1 MPAPAFVSPPTG
13 SAPYAAAVRAFRWN
27 IPARFNMGVACT
39 DAQAD
44 GRNRPALIFVEEDGA
59 IAQISFDAL
68 ARSTNRFANVLTAA
82 GLVRG
87 DRVAVFLPQAPETA
101 IAHLAAF
108 KAGLISVPLFTLFGD
123 EALEYRLAASGAKV
137 LVTDL
142 AGLAKLERVRDAL
155 PDLAHVFVTGPDS
168 GGARGFDAALD
179 RASDRFA
186 PVDTGPD
193 DPAIIIFTSG
203 TTGNPKGALHGHR
216 VLLGHLPCITFIH
229 EGMPQPGD
237 LHWTPADWAWIGG
250 LFDVLF
256 PSLYLGVPVLAHRA
270 RKFDPE
276 AAMALMADHKVR
288 NVFLPPTA
296 LKLLR
301 QADVRHPGL
310 VLRSL
315 LTGGE
320 SLGAELGAFVRERLG
335 VEAREIYGQTEC
347 NLVVGSNSSYFPIR
361 PGAMGKPIPG
371 HDVRVV
377 DAAGRELPAGQE
389 GIVAVRTGDPVM
401 MLEYWRNPQATA
413 DKYAGDFL
421 LTGDLG
427 RQDEDG
433 YLWYVSRSD
442 DVITSAG
449 YRIGPGEI
457 EECILKHP
465 AVALVA
471 VVGVPDALRTEAV
484 KAWIVLKPGHE
495 PGEALTAEIQN
506 HVRERLSAH
515 EYPRHVAFTD
525 ALPMTATG
533 KILRREL
540 RARG

>member
-1 MPAPAFVSPPTG
+1 MARS
-13 SAPYAAAVRAFRWN
+13 YDEAVRAFRWN
-27 IPARFNMGVACT
+27 LPARYNMGVACT
-39 DAQAD
+39 DAHAT
-44 GRNRPALIFVEEDGA
+44 GAGKPALIFVEESGA
-59 IAQISFDAL
+59 VIRYTFEDL
-68 ARSTNRFANVLTAA
+68 ARLTNRFANVLVAA
-82 GLVRG
+82 GLKRG

-108 KAGLISVPLFTLFGD
+108 KAGMISVPLFTLFGD
-123 EALEYRLAASGAKV
+123 EALEYRLEASGAKV

-142 AGLAKLERVRDAL
+142 AGLAKLDRVRDHLPAL
-155 PDLAHVFVTGPDS
+155 THVYVIGPDS
-168 GGARGFDAALD
+168 GGALSFDAALEKG
-179 RASDRFA
+179 SDRFT
-186 PVDTGPD
+186 PVDTTPD
-193 DPAIIIFTSG
+193 DPGIIIFTSG

-216 VLLGHLPCITFIH
+216 VLLGHLPCLQFVH
-229 EGMPQPGD
+229 EDMPQPGD

-256 PSLYLGVPVLAHRA
+256 PTLHLGVPVLAYRA
-270 RKFDPE
+270 KKFDPD
-276 AAMALMADHKVR
+276 AAMALMANQGVR

-301 QADVRHPGL
+301 QADVRQEGL
-310 VLRSL
+310 KLRSL

-320 SLGAELGAFVRERLG
+320 TLGSELGAFVQERLG

-371 HDVRVV
+371 HDVQIV
-377 DAAGRELPAGQE
+377 DEEGHPLPPGTE
-389 GIVAVRTGDPVM
+389 GHIGIRRGDPVM
-401 MLEYWRNPQATA
+401 MLEYWNNPAATA
-413 DKYAGDFL
+413 AKFAGDFL

-457 EECILKHP
+457 EDCILKHP
-465 AVALVA
+465 AVALVG
-471 VVGVPDALRTEAV
+471 VVGVPDPVRTEAV
-484 KAWIVLKPGHE
+484 KAWVVLKPGVE
-495 PGEALTAEIQN
+495 GTDALATEIQR

-515 EYPRHVAFTD
+515 EYPRSVAFTD

>member
-1 MPAPAFVSPPTG
+1 MLVPAADYQG
-13 SAPYAAAVRAFRWN
+13 LIRAFSWQ
-27 IPARFNMGVACT
+27 IPRRFNMGVACA
-39 DAQAD
+39 DAHAD
-44 GRNRPALIFVEEDGA
+44 GTGKPALIFVEESGA
-59 IAQISFDAL
+59 VRTYSFDELKAL
-68 ARSTNRFANVLTAA
+68 TNRFANALVARGLT
-82 GLVRG
+82 RG

-101 IAHLAAF
+101 IAHIAAF

-123 EALEYRLAASGAKV
+123 EALEFRLAASGARV

-142 AGLAKLERVRDAL
+142 GGLAKLERVRDHL
-155 PDLAHVFVTGPDS
+155 PDLEHVFVIGADT
-168 GGARGFDAALD
+168 GGAASFDAALEA
-179 RASDRFA
+179 ASDRFT

-193 DPAIIIFTSG
+193 DPGIIIFTSG

-216 VLLGHLPCITFIH
+216 VLLGHLPCIQFVH
-229 EGMPQPGD
+229 QYMPLPGD

-270 RKFDPE
+270 KKFDPD
-276 AAMALMADHKVR
+276 AAMDLMARHQVR

-301 QADVRHPGL
+301 QADVRHDGL
-310 VLRSL
+310 KLRSL

-320 SLGAELGAFVRERLG
+320 TLGAELGAFVQERLG

-347 NLVVGSNSSYFPIR
+347 NLVVGSNSSFFPIR
-361 PGAMGKPIPG
+361 PGAMGKAIPG
-371 HDVRVV
+371 HDVRIV
-377 DAAGRELPAGQE
+377 DDEGYELPTGEE
-389 GIVAVRTGDPVM
+389 GHIGIRRGDPVM
-401 MLEYWRNPQATA
+401 MLEYWKNPEATA
-413 DKYAGDFL
+413 QKYAGDFL
-421 LTGDLG
+421 LTGDMG

-433 YLWYVSRSD
+433 YLWYVGRSD

-457 EECILKHP
+457 EDCILKHP

-471 VVGVPDALRTEAV
+471 VVGVPDPLRTEAV
-484 KAWIVLKPGHE
+484 KAWVVLKPGTA
-495 PGEALTAEIQN
+495 PSDALAKEIQDF
-506 HVRERLSAH
+506 VKTRLSAH
-515 EYPRHVAFTD
+515 EYPRHVTFADT
-525 ALPMTATG
+525 LPMTATG

>member
-1 MPAPAFVSPPTG
+1 MLVPADD
-13 SAPYAAAVRAFRWN
+13 YAGLLRAFSWQV
-27 IPARFNMGVACT
+27 PARFNMGVACA
-39 DAQAD
+39 DAHAD
-44 GRNRPALIFVEEDGA
+44 GSGKPALIFVEETGA
-59 IAQISFDAL
+59 VRSYSFDELKAL
-68 ARSTNRFANVLTAA
+68 TNRFANVLVAK
-82 GLVRG
+82 GLVPG

-101 IAHLAAF
+101 IAHIAAF
-108 KAGLISVPLFTLFGD
+108 KAGMISVPLFTLFGD
-123 EALEYRLAASGAKV
+123 EALEFRLAASGAKV

-142 AGLAKLERVRDAL
+142 GGLAKLMRVRDHL
-155 PDLAHVFVTGPDS
+155 PDLAHVFVIGPDA
-168 GGARGFDAALD
+168 GGALSFDAAL
-179 RASDRFA
+179 AQGSDRFT

-193 DPAIIIFTSG
+193 DPGIIIFTSG

-216 VLLGHLPCITFIH
+216 VLLGHLPCIEFVH
-229 EGMPQPGD
+229 QYMPQPGD

-256 PSLYLGVPVLAHRA
+256 PSLYFGVPVLAHRA
-270 RKFDPE
+270 KKFDPD
-276 AAMALMADHKVR
+276 AAMALMADHHVR

-301 QADVRHPGL
+301 QADVKHAGL
-310 VLRSL
+310 KLRSL

-320 SLGAELGAFVRERLG
+320 TLGAELGAFVQERLG

-347 NLVVGSNSSYFPIR
+347 NLVVGSNSSFFPIR
-361 PGAMGKPIPG
+361 PGSMGKAIPG
-371 HDVRVV
+371 HDVRIV
-377 DAAGRELPAGQE
+377 DDAGVELPRGTE
-389 GIVAVRTGDPVM
+389 GHIGIRRGDPVM
-401 MLEYWRNPQATA
+401 MLEYWKNPEATA
-413 DKYAGDFL
+413 HKYAGDFL
-421 LTGDLG
+421 LTGDMG
-427 RQDEDG
+427 RQDEGG
-433 YLWYVSRSD
+433 YLWYVGRAD

-457 EECILKHP
+457 EDCILKHP

-484 KAWIVLKPGHE
+484 KAWIVPKPGVA
-495 PGEALTAEIQN
+495 PSEALAKDIQDF
-506 HVRERLSAH
+506 VKTRLSAH

-525 ALPMTATG
+525 TLPMTATG

>member
-1 MPAPAFVSPPTG
+1 MPS
-13 SAPYAAAVRAFRWN
+13 YEDLVREFRWR
-27 IPARFNMGVACT
+27 IPARFNMGVACA
-39 DAQAD
+39 DAHAT
-44 GRNRPALIFVEEDGA
+44 GAGKPALIFVEEDGA
-59 IAQISFDAL
+59 VARYSFEDL
-68 ARSTNRFANVLTAA
+68 ARLTNRFANVLVAA
-82 GLVRG
+82 GLERG
-87 DRVAVFLPQAPETA
+87 DRVGVFLPQAPETA
-101 IAHLAAF
+101 IAHIAAF
-108 KAGLISVPLFTLFGD
+108 KAGMVSVPLFTLFGD
-123 EALEYRLAASGAKV
+123 EALEYRLSASGAKV

-142 AGLAKLERVRDAL
+142 SGLAKLSGVRHRL
-155 PDLAHVFVTGPDS
+155 PDLTHVFIIGPD
-168 GGARGFDAALD
+168 GGAETSFDVALS
-179 RASDRFA
+179 RASDHFTA
-186 PVDTGPD
+186 VDTGPD

-216 VLLGHLPCITFIH
+216 ILLGHLPCITFIH

-256 PSLYLGVPVLAHRA
+256 PSLYLGVPVLAYRA
-270 RKFDPE
+270 KKFDPD
-276 AAMALMADHKVR
+276 AAMALMADQGVR

-301 QADVRHPGL
+301 QADVRHGGL
-310 VLRSL
+310 KLRSL

-347 NLVVGSNSSYFPIR
+347 NLVVGSNSSFFPIR

-371 HDVRVV
+371 HDVRIV
-377 DAAGRELPAGQE
+377 DDEGEELPPGTE
-389 GIVAVRTGDPVM
+389 GNVGIRRGDPVM
-401 MLEYWRNPQATA
+401 MLEYWRNPRATA

-457 EECILKHP
+457 EDCILRHP

-471 VVGVPDALRTEAV
+471 VVGIPDPLRTEAV
-484 KAWIVLKPGHE
+484 KAWIVLKAGH
-495 PGEALTAEIQN
+495 AASDDLAATIQR
-506 HVRERLSAH
+506 HVRDRLSAH

>member
-1 MPAPAFVSPPTG
+1 MLPQAER
-13 SAPYAAAVRAFRWN
+13 YDDLVRAFRWR
-27 IPARFNMGVACT
+27 IPARFNMGVACV
-39 DAQAD
+39 DAHAD
-44 GRNRPALIFVEEDGA
+44 GSGKPALVFVEETGGVA
-59 IAQISFDAL
+59 TYSFDQLKAL
-68 ARSTNRFANVLTAA
+68 TNRFANALLGN
-82 GLVRG
+82 GLARG

-123 EALEYRLAASGAKV
+123 EALSYRLAAAGAKA

-142 AGLAKLERVRDAL
+142 AGLAKLSRVRDQI
-155 PDLAHVFVTGPDS
+155 PDLTHVFVIGPDR
-168 GGARGFDAALD
+168 GAGDTLSFDQALAA
-179 RASDRFA
+179 ASDSFQ

-216 VLLGHLPCITFIH
+216 VLLGHLPCVQFVH
-229 EGMPQPGD
+229 QGMPMPGD

-256 PSLYLGVPVLAHRA
+256 PTLYLGVPVLAHRA
-270 RKFDPE
+270 KKFDPD
-276 AAMALMADHKVR
+276 AAMALMADHQVR

-310 VLRSL
+310 KLRSL

-320 SLGAELGAFVRERLG
+320 TLGAELGAFVQERLG

-347 NLVVGSNSSYFPIR
+347 NLVVGSNSSFFPIR
-361 PGAMGKPIPG
+361 PGSMGKAIPG
-371 HDVRVV
+371 HDVRIV
-377 DAAGRELPAGQE
+377 DEEGQEVPPGQE
-389 GIVAVRTGDPVM
+389 GHIGVRKGDPVM
-401 MLEYWRNPQATA
+401 MLEYWNNSAATE
-413 DKYAGDFL
+413 DKYVGEFL

-457 EECILKHP
+457 EDCILKHP
-465 AVALVA
+465 AVAMVG
-471 VVGVPDALRTEAV
+471 VVGVPDPVRTEAI
-484 KAWIVLKPGHE
+484 KAWVVLKPGVA
-495 PGEALTAEIQN
+495 GSDALVAEIQDQ
-506 HVRERLSAH
+506 VRTRLSGH
-515 EYPRHVAFTD
+515 EYPRYVSFTD

-540 RARG
+540 RRLG

>member
-1 MPAPAFVSPPTG
+1 MLPE
-13 SAPYAAAVRAFRWN
+13 AARYDDLVRAFRWR
-27 IPARFNMGVACT
+27 IPERFNIGTACV
-39 DAQAD
+39 DAHAD
-44 GRNRPALIFVEEDGA
+44 GSGKPALLFVEESGA
-59 IAQISFDAL
+59 LVTYTFDEL
-68 ARSTNRFANVLTAA
+68 KRLTNRFANVLAA
-82 GLVRG
+82 CGLERG
-87 DRVAVFLPQAPETA
+87 DRLAVFLPQAPETA

-108 KAGLISVPLFTLFGD
+108 KAGLVSVPLFTLFGD
-123 EALEYRLAASGAKV
+123 EALSFRLANSGAKA

-142 AGLAKLERVRDAL
+142 AGLAKLDRIRHEV
-155 PDLAHVFVTGPDS
+155 PDLTHVFVTGPDQGDGRAIS
-168 GGARGFDAALD
+168 FDAAMA
-179 RASDRFA
+179 RASDAFT
-186 PVDTGPD
+186 PSNTGPD

-216 VLLGHLPCITFIH
+216 ILLGHLPCIEFIH
-229 EGMPQPGD
+229 QGMPQPGD

-256 PSLYLGVPVLAHRA
+256 PTLYLGVPVLAHRA
-270 RKFDPE
+270 KKFDPD
-276 AAMALMADHKVR
+276 AAMALMATHKVR

-301 QADVRHPGL
+301 QADVRHHGL

-320 SLGAELGAFVRERLG
+320 TLGAELGAFVQERLG

-347 NLVVGSNSSYFPIR
+347 NLVVGSNSNFFAIR

-371 HDVRVV
+371 HDVRIV
-377 DAAGRELPAGQE
+377 DEDGVEVPTGEQ
-389 GIVAVRTGDPVM
+389 GHIGVRRGDPVM
-401 MLEYWRNPQATA
+401 MLEYWNNPAASA

-427 RQDEDG
+427 RQDEEG
-433 YLWYVSRSD
+433 YLWYMSRSD

-457 EECILKHP
+457 EDCILRHP
-465 AVALVA
+465 AVAMVG
-471 VVGVPDALRTEAV
+471 VVGVPDPVRTEAI
-484 KAWIVLKPGHE
+484 KAWVVLKPGQL
-495 PGEALTAEIQN
+495 GSDALAAEIQD
-506 HVRERLSAH
+506 HVRTRLSGH
-515 EYPRHVAFTD
+515 EYPRYVSFTD

-540 RARG
+540 RRLG

>member
-1 MPAPAFVSPPTG
+1 MLRPASTYDAL
-13 SAPYAAAVRAFRWN
+13 VRHFRWE
-27 IPARFNMGVACT
+27 IPARFNMGVACS
-39 DAQAD
+39 DAHAT
-44 GRNRPALIFVEEDGA
+44 GANKPALIFVEESGA
-59 IAQISFDAL
+59 LTRYSFEDLSAL
-68 ARSTNRFANVLTAA
+68 TNRFANVLTAC
-82 GLVRG
+82 GLAPR

-101 IAHLAAF
+101 IAHIGAF
-108 KAGLISVPLFTLFGD
+108 KAGMVSVPLFTLFGD
-123 EALEYRLAASGAKV
+123 EALEFRLNTSGAKV

-142 AGLAKLERVRDAL
+142 AGFAKLQRIRDQLPAL
-155 PDLAHVFVTGPDS
+155 THVFVIGPDK
-168 GGARGFDAALD
+168 GDAATLSFD
-179 RASDRFA
+179 ETLARASDRFTA
-186 PVDTGPD
+186 MDTGPD
-193 DPAIIIFTSG
+193 DPGIIIFTSG

-216 VLLGHLPCITFIH
+216 VLLGHLPCIEFVH
-229 EGMPQPGD
+229 QYMPQPGD

-256 PSLYLGVPVLAHRA
+256 PSLYLGVPVLAYRA
-270 RKFDPE
+270 KKFDPD
-276 AAMALMADHKVR
+276 AAMALMADHQVH

-301 QADVRHPGL
+301 QADVRRPAGL
-310 VLRSL
+310 NLRSL

-320 SLGAELGAFVRERLG
+320 TLGAELGDFVQERLG

-347 NLVVGSNSSYFPIR
+347 NLVVGSNSNFFPIR

-371 HDVRVV
+371 HDVRIV
-377 DAAGRELPAGQE
+377 DDAGNVLPTGAE
-389 GIVAVRTGDPVM
+389 GHVAVRRGDPVM
-401 MLEYWRNPQATA
+401 MLEYFNNPKATA
-413 DKYAGDFL
+413 EKYTGDFL
-421 LTGDLG
+421 LTGDMG

-433 YLWYVSRSD
+433 YLWYVGRSD

-457 EECILKHP
+457 EDCILRHP
-465 AVALVA
+465 AVAFVA
-471 VVGVPDALRTEAV
+471 VVGVPDPVRTEAV
-484 KAWIVLKPGHE
+484 KAWIVLKDGHA
-495 PGEALTAEIQN
+495 GSEALVADIQR

-525 ALPMTATG
+525 TLPMTATG

>member
-1 MPAPAFVSPPTG
+1 MPQT
-13 SAPYAAAVRAFRWN
+13 YEDLVRTFRWD

-39 DAQAD
+39 DAHATGD
-44 GRNRPALIFVEEDGA
+44 GRAALIFAEEDGSA
-59 IAQISFDAL
+59 TRYSFEDL
-68 ARSTNRFANVLTAA
+68 ARLTNRFANVLVGA
-82 GLVRG
+82 GLQRG
-87 DRVAVFLPQAPETA
+87 DRVGVFLPQAPETA

-108 KAGLISVPLFTLFGD
+108 KAGLVSVPLFTLFGD
-123 EALEYRLAASGAKV
+123 EALEFRLAASGAKA

-142 AGLAKLERVRDAL
+142 AGLAKLDRVRARL
-155 PDLAHVFVTGPDS
+155 PDLTHVYVTGRDS
-168 GGARGFDAALD
+168 GGNLSFDAALA
-179 RASDRFA
+179 RASDRFT

-216 VLLGHLPCITFIH
+216 ILLGHLPCITFIH

-256 PSLYLGVPVLAHRA
+256 PTLYLGVPVLAHRA

-276 AAMALMADHKVR
+276 AAMDLLARHGVR

-310 VLRSL
+310 KLRSL

-320 SLGAELGAFVRERLG
+320 TLGAELGAFVRERLG

-347 NLVVGSNSSYFPIR
+347 NLVVGSNSTYFPIR

-377 DAAGRELPAGQE
+377 DDDGRELPTGAE
-389 GIVAVRTGDPVM
+389 GHIGIRRGDPVM
-401 MLEYWRNPQATA
+401 MLEYWRNPEATA
-413 DKYAGDFL
+413 AKFAGDFL

-427 RQDEDG
+427 QKDEDG
-433 YLWYVSRSD
+433 YLWYLGRSD

-457 EECILKHP
+457 EDCILKHP
-465 AVALVA
+465 AVAMVA
-471 VVGVPDALRTEAV
+471 VVGVPDPVRTEAI
-484 KAWIVLKPGHE
+484 KAWVVLKDGRE
-495 PGEALTAEIQN
+495 GSEALVADIQR

-515 EYPRHVAFTD
+515 EYPRHVAFTR

-540 RARG
+540 RALG

>member
-1 MPAPAFVSPPTG
+1 MADAYD
-13 SAPYAAAVRAFRWN
+13 ALVRAFRWTIPDRLN
-27 IPARFNMGVACT
+27 IGVACC
-39 DAQAD
+39 DAHATGQ
-44 GRNRPALIFVEEDGA
+44 GRTALIFEEEDGSVRRFTFEDLA
-59 IAQISFDAL
+59 AL
-68 ARSTNRFANVLTAA
+68 TNRFANVLTAA
-82 GLVRG
+82 GLARG
-87 DRVAVFLPQAPETA
+87 DRVGVFLPQAPETA

-108 KAGLISVPLFTLFGD
+108 KAGLVSVPLFTLFGD
-123 EALEYRLAASGAKV
+123 EALEYRLAASGARA

-142 AGLAKLERVRDAL
+142 PGLAKLARVRDRL
-155 PDLAHVFVTGPDS
+155 PDLTHVYVTGPDA
-168 GGARGFDAALD
+168 GGALSFDAALAH
-179 RASDRFA
+179 ASDRFTPA
-186 PVDTGPD
+186 DTGPD

-216 VLLGHLPCITFIH
+216 ILLGHLPCITFIH

-256 PSLYLGVPVLAHRA
+256 PTLYLGVPVLAHRA
-270 RKFDPE
+270 KKFDPD
-276 AAMALMADHKVR
+276 AAMDLMARHKVR

-296 LKLLR
+296 LKLMR

-310 VLRSL
+310 ALRSL

-320 SLGAELGAFVRERLG
+320 TLGAELGAFVQDRLG

-347 NLVVGSNSSYFPIR
+347 NLVVGSNSTYFPIR
-361 PGAMGKPIPG
+361 PGSMGKPIPG
-371 HDVRVV
+371 HDVRIV
-377 DAAGRELPAGQE
+377 DDEGHVLPAGREGNI
-389 GIVAVRTGDPVM
+389 GIRRGDPVM
-401 MLEYWRNPQATA
+401 MLEYWRNPAATSG
-413 DKYAGDFL
+413 KFSGDFL

-427 RQDEDG
+427 QADEEG

-457 EECILKHP
+457 EECLLKHP
-465 AVALVA
+465 AVAFAA
-471 VVGVPDALRTEAV
+471 VVGIPDPVRTEAV
-484 KAWIVLKPGHE
+484 KAWVVLNPGHE
-495 PGEALTAEIQN
+495 GTDALAAELQA
-506 HVRERLSAH
+506 HVRNRLSAH

-533 KILRREL
+533 KILRRDL

>member
-1 MPAPAFVSPPTG
+1 MLVPAADYQG
-13 SAPYAAAVRAFRWN
+13 LIRAFSWQ
-27 IPARFNMGVACT
+27 IPERFNMGVACA
-39 DAQAD
+39 DAHAD
-44 GRNRPALIFVEEDGA
+44 GSGKPALIFVEESGA
-59 IAQISFDAL
+59 VRTYSFDELKAL
-68 ARSTNRFANVLTAA
+68 TSRFANALAARGLT
-82 GLVRG
+82 RG

-101 IAHLAAF
+101 IAHIAAF

-123 EALEYRLAASGAKV
+123 EALEFRLASSGARV

-142 AGLAKLERVRDAL
+142 GGLAKLERVRDHL
-155 PDLAHVFVTGPDS
+155 PDLEHVFVIGGDT
-168 GGARGFDAALD
+168 GGAASFDAALEK
-179 RASDRFA
+179 ASDRFT

-193 DPAIIIFTSG
+193 DPGIIIFTSG

-216 VLLGHLPCITFIH
+216 VLLGHLPCIQFVH
-229 EGMPQPGD
+229 QYMPQPGD

-270 RKFDPE
+270 KKFDPD
-276 AAMALMADHKVR
+276 AAMDLMARHRVR

-301 QADVRHPGL
+301 QADVRHEGL
-310 VLRSL
+310 KLRSL

-320 SLGAELGAFVRERLG
+320 TLGAGLGAFVEERLG

-347 NLVVGSNSSYFPIR
+347 NLVVGSNSSFFPIR
-361 PGAMGKPIPG
+361 PGAMGKAIPG
-371 HDVRVV
+371 HDVRIV
-377 DAAGRELPAGQE
+377 DDEGRALPTGEE
-389 GIVAVRTGDPVM
+389 GHIGIRRGDPVM
-401 MLEYWRNPQATA
+401 MLEYWKNPEATA
-413 DKYAGDFL
+413 QKYAGDFL
-421 LTGDLG
+421 LTGDMG

-433 YLWYVSRSD
+433 YLWYVGRSD

-457 EECILKHP
+457 EDCILKHP

-471 VVGVPDALRTEAV
+471 VVGVPDPLRTEAV
-484 KAWIVLKPGHE
+484 KAWVVLKPTVA
-495 PGEALTAEIQN
+495 PSDALAKEIQDF
-506 HVRERLSAH
+506 VKTRLSAH
-515 EYPRHVAFTD
+515 EYPRHVAFADT
-525 ALPMTATG
+525 LPMTATG

>member
-1 MPAPAFVSPPTG
+1 MPQT
-13 SAPYAAAVRAFRWN
+13 YEDLVRTFRWQ
-27 IPARFNMGVACT
+27 IPARLNMGVACVDVHGT
-39 DAQAD
+39 GA
-44 GRNRPALIFVEEDGA
+44 GKTALIFVEEDGA
-59 IAQISFDAL
+59 VTRFSFDDL
-68 ARSTNRFANVLTAA
+68 ARLTNRFANVLVAA
-82 GLVRG
+82 GLKRG
-87 DRVAVFLPQAPETA
+87 DRVGVFLPQAPETA
-101 IAHLAAF
+101 IAHLGAF
-108 KAGLISVPLFTLFGD
+108 KAGMVSVPLFTLFGD

-137 LVTDL
+137 LVTDV
-142 AGLAKLERVRDAL
+142 AGLAKLSRIRHGLPAL
-155 PDLAHVFVTGPDS
+155 THVYVTGPDRVAELS
-168 GGARGFDAALD
+168 FDAAL
-179 RASDRFA
+179 AQATDRFT
-186 PVDTGPD
+186 PVNTGPD

-216 VLLGHLPCITFIH
+216 ILLGHLPCISFIH

-256 PSLYLGVPVLAHRA
+256 PSLHLGVPVLAYRA
-270 RKFDPE
+270 KKFDPE
-276 AAMALMADHKVR
+276 AAMALMAAQEVR

-301 QADVRHPGL
+301 QADVRNPGL
-310 VLRSL
+310 KLRSL

-347 NLVVGSNSSYFPIR
+347 NLVVGSNSTYFPIR
-361 PGAMGKPIPG
+361 AGAMGKPIPG
-371 HDVRVV
+371 HDVRIV
-377 DAAGRELPAGQE
+377 DGDGREVPTGTE
-389 GIVAVRTGDPVM
+389 GHIGIRKGDPVM
-401 MLEYWRNPQATA
+401 MLEYWRNPEATA
-413 DKYAGDFL
+413 AKFAGDFL

-457 EECILKHP
+457 EDCILKHP
-465 AVALVA
+465 AVAMVA
-471 VVGVPDALRTEAV
+471 VVGIPDPVRTEAV
-484 KAWIVLKPGHE
+484 KAWIVLKNGHE
-495 PGEALTAEIQN
+495 GSDALVADIQQ

-515 EYPRHVAFTD
+515 EYPRHVAFTA

-540 RARG
+540 RALG

>member
-1 MPAPAFVSPPTG
+1 MPTRSGAPSPG
-13 SAPYAAAVRAFRWN
+13 AYDALMRAFRWQ
-27 IPARFNMGVACT
+27 IPARFNMGVACV
-39 DAQAD
+39 DAHAD
-44 GRNRPALIFVEEDGA
+44 GSGREALRFVEETGA
-59 IAQISFDAL
+59 VTSYSFDHLKAL
-68 ARSTNRFANVLTAA
+68 TNRFANVLTAA
-82 GLVRG
+82 GLARG

-108 KAGLISVPLFTLFGD
+108 KAGFISIPLFTLFGD
-123 EALEYRLAASGAKV
+123 EALEFRLANAAAKA

-142 AGLAKLERVRDAL
+142 AGLAKLERVKDRL
-155 PDLAHVFVTGPDS
+155 PDLAHVFVIGPDQ
-168 GGARGFDAALD
+168 GAAGARSFD
-179 RASDRFA
+179 RALEASSDRFT

-193 DPAIIIFTSG
+193 DPGIIIFTSG

-216 VLLGHLPCITFIH
+216 VLLGHMPCIQFVH

-256 PSLYLGVPVLAHRA
+256 PSLYLGVPVLAYRA
-270 RKFDPE
+270 KKFEPD
-276 AAMALMADHKVR
+276 AAMTLMADQGVR

-301 QADVRHPGL
+301 QADVRHDGL
-310 VLRSL
+310 KLRSL

-361 PGAMGKPIPG
+361 PGSMGKAIPG
-371 HDVRVV
+371 HDVRIV
-377 DAAGRELPAGQE
+377 DEDGRELPVGAEGQI
-389 GIVAVRTGDPVM
+389 GIRRGDPVM
-401 MLEYWRNPQATA
+401 MLEYWNNPQATA
-413 DKYAGDFL
+413 KKYAGDFL
-421 LTGDLG
+421 LTGDMG

-433 YLWYVSRSD
+433 YLWYVSRAD

-457 EECILKHP
+457 EDCLLKHP
-465 AVALVA
+465 AVAMAA
-471 VVGVPDALRTEAV
+471 VVGVPDPIRTEAV
-484 KAWIVLKPGHE
+484 KAWVVLKPGTA
-495 PGEALTAEIQN
+495 PSDDLAAALQE
-506 HVRERLSAH
+506 HVKAQLSAH
-515 EYPRHVAFTD
+515 EYPRHVAFAD

>member
-1 MPAPAFVSPPTG
+1 M
-13 SAPYAAAVRAFRWN
+13 SARYEELIRSFRWSLPERLN
-27 IPARFNMGVACT
+27 IGVACV
-39 DAQAD
+39 DAHAT
-44 GRNRPALIFVEEDGA
+44 GAGKPALIFVEEDGA
-59 IAQISFDAL
+59 LATYSFEDL
-68 ARSTNRFANVLTAA
+68 ARLTNRFANVLGAA

-87 DRVAVFLPQAPETA
+87 DRIGVFLPQAPETA

-108 KAGLISVPLFTLFGD
+108 KAGLVSVPLFTLFGD
-123 EALEYRLAASGAKV
+123 EALEYRLTASGAKA

-142 AGLAKLERVRDAL
+142 SGLAKLARVRDRL
-155 PDLAHVFVTGPDS
+155 PHLTHVFVTGRDA
-168 GGARGFDAALD
+168 GGALSFDAELA

-216 VLLGHLPCITFIH
+216 ILLGHLPCITFIH

-256 PSLYLGVPVLAHRA
+256 PTLYLGVPVLAHRA
-270 RKFDPE
+270 RKFEPD
-276 AAMALMADHKVR
+276 AAMDLMARHGVR

-301 QADVRHPGL
+301 QADVRHDGL
-310 VLRSL
+310 KLRSL

-320 SLGAELGAFVRERLG
+320 SLGAELGAFVQDRLG

-347 NLVVGSNSSYFPIR
+347 NLVVGSSSSYFPIR

-371 HDVRVV
+371 HDVRIV
-377 DAAGRELPAGQE
+377 DDHGTELPTGAE
-389 GIVAVRTGDPVM
+389 GHIGIRRGDPVM
-401 MLEYWRNPQATA
+401 MLEYWQNPRATA
-413 DKYAGDFL
+413 DKFAGDFL

-457 EECILKHP
+457 EDCILRHP

-471 VVGVPDALRTEAV
+471 VVGVPDPVRTEAI
-484 KAWIVLKPGHE
+484 KAWVVLKPGHA
-495 PGEALTAEIQN
+495 GSEALVADIQA

-525 ALPMTATG
+525 TLPMTATG
-533 KILRREL
+533 KILRRDL

>member
-1 MPAPAFVSPPTG
+1 MARS
-13 SAPYAAAVRAFRWN
+13 YDEAVRAFRWN
-27 IPARFNMGVACT
+27 LPARYNMGVACT
-39 DAQAD
+39 DAHAT
-44 GRNRPALIFVEEDGA
+44 GAGKPALIFVEESGA
-59 IAQISFDAL
+59 VIRYTFEDL
-68 ARSTNRFANVLTAA
+68 ARLTNRFANVLVAA
-82 GLVRG
+82 GLKRG

-108 KAGLISVPLFTLFGD
+108 KAGMISVPLFTLFGD
-123 EALEYRLAASGAKV
+123 EALEYRLEASGAKV

-142 AGLAKLERVRDAL
+142 AGLAKLARVRDHLPAL
-155 PDLAHVFVTGPDS
+155 THVYVIGPDS
-168 GGARGFDAALD
+168 GGALSFDAALEKG
-179 RASDRFA
+179 SDRFT
-186 PVDTGPD
+186 PVDTTPD
-193 DPAIIIFTSG
+193 DPGIIIFTSG

-216 VLLGHLPCITFIH
+216 VLLGHLPCLQFVH
-229 EGMPQPGD
+229 EDMPQPGD

-256 PSLYLGVPVLAHRA
+256 PTLHLGVPVLAYRA
-270 RKFDPE
+270 KKFDPD
-276 AAMALMADHKVR
+276 AAMALMANQGVR

-301 QADVRHPGL
+301 QADVRQEGL
-310 VLRSL
+310 KLRSL

-320 SLGAELGAFVRERLG
+320 TLGSELGAFVQERLG

-347 NLVVGSNSSYFPIR
+347 NLVVGSNSSFFPIR

-371 HDVRVV
+371 HDVQIV
-377 DAAGRELPAGQE
+377 DEE
-389 GIVAVRTGDPVM
+389 GHPVPPGTEGHIGIRRGDPVM
-401 MLEYWRNPQATA
+401 MLEYWNNPAATA
-413 DKYAGDFL
+413 AKFAGDFL

-457 EECILKHP
+457 EDCILKHP
-465 AVALVA
+465 AVALVG
-471 VVGVPDALRTEAV
+471 VVGVPDPVRTEAV
-484 KAWIVLKPGHE
+484 KAWVVLKPGVE
-495 PGEALTAEIQN
+495 GTDALATEIQR

-515 EYPRHVAFTD
+515 EYPRTVAFTD

-540 RARG
+540 RSRG

>member
-1 MPAPAFVSPPTG
+1 MADA
-13 SAPYAAAVRAFRWN
+13 YDDLIRAFRWN
-27 IPARFNMGVACT
+27 IPERLNIGVACT
-39 DAQAD
+39 DAHAT
-44 GRNRPALIFVEEDGA
+44 GAGKPALIFEEEDGTHRLY
-59 IAQISFDAL
+59 SFEEL
-68 ARSTNRFANVLTAA
+68 SRLTNRFANVLTAA
-82 GLVRG
+82 GLTRG
-87 DRVAVFLPQAPETA
+87 ERMGVFLPQAPETA

-108 KAGLISVPLFTLFGD
+108 KAGLVSVPLFTLFGD
-123 EALEYRLAASGAKV
+123 EALEYRLGASGAKA

-142 AGLAKLERVRDAL
+142 AGLAKLARVRDHL
-155 PDLAHVFVTGPDS
+155 PDLTHVYVIGSET
-168 GGARGFDAALD
+168 GGALSFDAELA
-179 RASDRFA
+179 RASDRFT

-216 VLLGHLPCITFIH
+216 ILLGHLPCITFIH
-229 EGMPQPGD
+229 EGMPRPGD

-256 PSLYLGVPVLAHRA
+256 PTLYLGVPVLAHRA
-270 RKFDPE
+270 KKFDPD
-276 AAMALMADHKVR
+276 AAMDLMARHKVR

-296 LKLLR
+296 LKLMR

-320 SLGAELGAFVRERLG
+320 TLGAELGAFVKDRLG

-347 NLVVGSNSSYFPIR
+347 NLVVGSNSLYFPIR

-371 HDVRVV
+371 HDVRIV
-377 DAAGRELPAGQE
+377 DDDGTPLPTGTE
-389 GIVAVRTGDPVM
+389 GHIGIRRGDPVM
-401 MLEYWRNPQATA
+401 MLEYWRNPTATR

-421 LTGDLG
+421 LTGDMG
-427 RQDEDG
+427 RADEDG
-433 YLWYVSRSD
+433 YLWYVGRSD

-457 EECILKHP
+457 EDCILKHP

-471 VVGVPDALRTEAV
+471 VVGVPDPVRTEAV
-484 KAWIVLKPGHE
+484 KAWVVLKDGFK
-495 PGEALTAEIQN
+495 GSDALAAELQQ

-515 EYPRHVAFTD
+515 EYPRHVSFTD
-525 ALPMTATG
+525 TLPMTATG

>member
-1 MPAPAFVSPPTG
+1 MAHDASRYE
-13 SAPYAAAVRAFRWN
+13 ALVRAFRWQV
-27 IPARFNMGVACT
+27 PARFNMGVACV
-39 DAQAD
+39 DAHAD
-44 GRNRPALIFVEEDGA
+44 GSGKPALVFVEESGTVRSY
-59 IAQISFDAL
+59 SFDEVKGL
-68 ARSTNRFANVLTAA
+68 TNRFANALRTK
-82 GLVRG
+82 GLKRG

-108 KAGLISVPLFTLFGD
+108 KAGLVSVPLFTLFGD
-123 EALEYRLAASGAKV
+123 EALEFRLAASGAKA
-137 LVTDL
+137 LVTDA
-142 AGLAKLERVRDAL
+142 AGLAKLERVRDRL
-155 PDLAHVFVTGPDS
+155 PDLATVYLTGASAPP
-168 GGARGFDAALD
+168 GTLAFDAALAH
-179 RASDRFA
+179 ASDAFTPA
-186 PVDTGPD
+186 DTGPD

-216 VLLGHLPCITFIH
+216 VLIGHLPCITFIH
-229 EGMPQPGD
+229 EGMPRPGD

-270 RKFDPE
+270 KKFDPE
-276 AAMALMADHKVR
+276 AAMDLMARHQVR

-301 QADVRHPGL
+301 QADVRHDGL

-320 SLGAELGAFVRERLG
+320 SLGAELGAFVKERLG

-347 NLVVGSNSSYFPIR
+347 NLVVGSNSDFFPIR
-361 PGAMGKPIPG
+361 PGAMGKAIPG
-371 HDVRVV
+371 HDVRIV
-377 DAAGRELPAGQE
+377 DAEGRELPDGTE
-389 GIVAVRTGDPVM
+389 GEVGVRKGDPVM
-401 MLEYWRNPQATA
+401 MLEYWQNPEATRT
-413 DKYAGDFL
+413 KYAGDFL
-421 LTGDLG
+421 LTGDMG
-427 RQDEDG
+427 RRDRDG
-433 YLWYVSRSD
+433 YLWYVGRAD

-457 EECILKHP
+457 EDCILKHP

-471 VVGVPDALRTEAV
+471 VVGVPDPLRTEAV
-484 KAWIVLKPGHE
+484 KAWVVLKDE
-495 PGEALTAEIQN
+495 ARPGEDLAREIQEF
-506 HVRERLSAH
+506 VKTRLSAH
-515 EYPRHVAFTD
+515 EYPRQVAFTD
-525 ALPMTATG
+525 TLPMTATG

>member
-1 MPAPAFVSPPTG
+1 MLRPAPTYDAL
-13 SAPYAAAVRAFRWN
+13 VRAFRWN
-27 IPARFNMGVACT
+27 IPARFNMGVACA
-39 DAQAD
+39 DAHAT
-44 GRNRPALIFVEEDGA
+44 GENKPALIFVEESGA
-59 IAQISFDAL
+59 VTRYSFEDLAAL
-68 ARSTNRFANVLTAA
+68 TNRFANVLLAC
-82 GLVRG
+82 GLHRT
-87 DRVAVFLPQAPETA
+87 DRVAVFLPQAPETS
-101 IAHLAAF
+101 IAHIGAF
-108 KAGLISVPLFTLFGD
+108 KAGMVSVPLFTLFGD
-123 EALEYRLAASGAKV
+123 EALEFRLNASGAKV

-142 AGLAKLERVRDAL
+142 PGFAKLQRIRDQL
-155 PDLAHVFVTGPDS
+155 IDLTHVFVIGPDKGDDGTLS
-168 GGARGFDAALD
+168 FDDALA
-179 RASDRFA
+179 RASDRFT

-193 DPAIIIFTSG
+193 DPGIIIFTSG

-216 VLLGHLPCITFIH
+216 VLLGHLPCIEFVH
-229 EGMPQPGD
+229 QYMPQPGD

-256 PSLYLGVPVLAHRA
+256 PSLYLGVPVLAYRA
-270 RKFDPE
+270 KKFDPD

-301 QADVRHPGL
+301 QADVRRPASL
-310 VLRSL
+310 NLRSL

-320 SLGAELGAFVRERLG
+320 TLGAELGDFVQERLG

-347 NLVVGSNSSYFPIR
+347 NLVVGSNSNFFPIR

-371 HDVRVV
+371 HDVRIV
-377 DAAGRELPAGQE
+377 DDAGDELPVGTE
-389 GIVAVRTGDPVM
+389 GHVAVRRGDPVM
-401 MLEYWRNPQATA
+401 MLEYFNNPKATA
-413 DKYAGDFL
+413 EKYAGDFL
-421 LTGDLG
+421 LTGDRG
-427 RQDEDG
+427 QQDEDG
-433 YLWYVSRSD
+433 YLWYVGRSD

-457 EECILKHP
+457 EDCILRHP
-465 AVALVA
+465 AVAFVA
-471 VVGVPDALRTEAV
+471 VIGVPDPVRTEAV
-484 KAWIVLKPGHE
+484 KAWVVLKEGYA
-495 PGEALTAEIQN
+495 GDDALVADIQR

>member
-1 MPAPAFVSPPTG
+1 MLRPASTYDAL
-13 SAPYAAAVRAFRWN
+13 VRQFRWE
-27 IPARFNMGVACT
+27 IPARFNMGVACA
-39 DAQAD
+39 DAHAT
-44 GRNRPALIFVEEDGA
+44 GANKPALIFVEETGA
-59 IAQISFDAL
+59 VTRYSFEDLAAL
-68 ARSTNRFANVLTAA
+68 TNRFANVLIAC
-82 GLVRG
+82 GLARM
-87 DRVAVFLPQAPETA
+87 DRAAVFLPQAPETA
-101 IAHLAAF
+101 IAHIAAF
-108 KAGLISVPLFTLFGD
+108 KAGMVSVPLFTLFGD
-123 EALEYRLAASGAKV
+123 EALEFRLNASGAKV

-142 AGLAKLERVRDAL
+142 AGLAKLQRIRDRLPAL
-155 PDLAHVFVTGPDS
+155 THVFVIGPDK
-168 GGARGFDAALD
+168 GDAASLSFD
-179 RASDRFA
+179 DALARASDRFA

-193 DPAIIIFTSG
+193 DPGIIIFTSG

-216 VLLGHLPCITFIH
+216 VLLGHLPCIEFVH
-229 EGMPQPGD
+229 QYMPQPGD

-256 PSLYLGVPVLAHRA
+256 PSLYLGVPVLAYRA
-270 RKFDPE
+270 KKFDPD

-301 QADVRHPGL
+301 HADVRRPAGL
-310 VLRSL
+310 NLRSL

-320 SLGAELGAFVRERLG
+320 TLGAELGDFVQERLG

-347 NLVVGSNSSYFPIR
+347 NLVVGSNSNFFPIR

-371 HDVRVV
+371 HDVQIV
-377 DAAGRELPAGQE
+377 DDAGTVLPAGTE
-389 GIVAVRTGDPVM
+389 GHVAVRRGDPVM
-401 MLEYWRNPQATA
+401 MLEYFNNPKATA
-413 DKYAGDFL
+413 EKYAGDFL
-421 LTGDLG
+421 LTGDMG
-427 RQDEDG
+427 RQDEEG
-433 YLWYVSRSD
+433 YLWYVGRSD

-457 EECILKHP
+457 EDCILRHP
-465 AVALVA
+465 AVAFVA
-471 VVGVPDALRTEAV
+471 VVGVPDAVRTEAV
-484 KAWIVLKPGHE
+484 KAWIVLNDGHA
-495 PGEALTAEIQN
+495 GSEALVADIQR